1 MGKCFY
7 DLPSRQGSTD
17 CGMRIYGLVPMG
29 GCRVDAAMAEALDWA
44 KKLESEIRFEFNGV
58 EIRLRGDS
66 DDKTILR
73 DWHRA
78 LCGYIQGPIGP
89 YPGEM
94 TQADHDSDAAVE
106 AQLEAKRAERRAEFD
121 RAAAAKRDAAAA
133 WLAKAPAAMT
143 LRDPAGWQKTVD
155 ANRDGYG
162 AAIVDFA
169 SRWARIMEA
178 RMTEGEAIGACAEES
193 SSLADTDGITGF
205 MYGAAVSILSQV
217 WEHGE
222 ALRRWHNV
230 DVAGERGEKVNE
242 SGGVINPAIITV
254 G

>member
-1 MGKCFY
+1 MGQCFY
-7 DLPSRQGSTD
+7 DLPSPHGPVSGPRTYS
-17 CGMRIYGLVPMG
+17 LVPMG
-29 GCRVDAAMAEALDWA
+29 GCHVNAATAEALDWA
-44 KKLESEIRFEFNGV
+44 KKLESEVHFEFNGV

-66 DDKTILR
+66 DANAILR
-73 DWHRA
+73 DWWRA
-78 LCGYIQGPIGP
+78 SSGYIQGPIGP

-178 RMTEGEAIGACAEES
+178 RMAEGEAIVDCAEDS

-205 MYGAAVSILSQV
+205 MYGAAVSILSRV
-217 WEHGE
+217 WQHGE

-230 DVAGERGEKVNE
+230 HVAGEQGEKVNE
-242 SGGVINPAIITV
+242 SGGVINPAIITI